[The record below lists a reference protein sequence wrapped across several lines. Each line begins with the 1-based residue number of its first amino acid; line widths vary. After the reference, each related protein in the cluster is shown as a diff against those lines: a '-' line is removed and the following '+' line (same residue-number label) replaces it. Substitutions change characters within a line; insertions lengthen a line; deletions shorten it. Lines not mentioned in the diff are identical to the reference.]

1 MATADPIYLDRFVK
15 HVGIELID
23 AGEGQAR
30 TWLHVAPHHLNGL
43 GMVQGGVLFTLADYA
58 FAAAA
63 NSHDSLGIALNTHMT
78 FIKAVRKGTLV
89 ARCREVAVNR
99 RTAFYEVEI
108 TDETDTLIATFQ
120 GTAYLKPLQPA

>member
-15 HVGIELID
+15 YVGIELID

-30 TWLHVAPHHLNGL
+30 TRLHVAPHHLNGL

-63 NSHDSLGIALNTHMT
+63 NSHDSLAIALDTHMT
-78 FIKAVRKGTLV
+78 FIKAARGGTLI
-89 ARCREVAVNR
+89 ACCREVAVNR
-99 RTAFYEVEI
+99 RTAFYTVDI
-108 TDETDTLIATFQ
+108 TDETGTLIATFQ